1 MAHIVLEDATKRY
14 RGGRVT
20 AVEHLSIECRD
31 REFLAIL
38 GPSGAGKTSTL
49 KMIAGVE
56 ELTEGRLLIDGVD
69 MTDAPPQKRNVSMV
83 FESYALYPH
92 FTVRE
97 NLAFPLKA
105 PTRKQKLTA
114 EEIER
119 TVMEWVEI
127 VGLDGLLDRKP
138 SQLSGGQRQR
148 VSLARALVR
157 SPEPNV
163 ILMDEP
169 IAHLDAK
176 LRNSMRAELK
186 RLHQDLGATIIYVT
200 HDYVEAM
207 GMADRIVV
215 IDGGRVMQQG
225 TPQEIYENPVHEFVA
240 STVGEPP
247 MNFLRGDLAAA
258 GNEVRFQ
265 FREGLSLGLA
275 RLPKRL
281 GPVDLGIRPSE
292 IRLDRQRPEGD
303 CLPGRIEGILP
314 TGAKQIME
322 VNVANT
328 MVLVKLP
335 RDRSYQRGETVY
347 LTPAPGRICLFD
359 PEEKIRIDGR
369 DGGGYNG

>member
-1 MAHIVLEDATKRY
+1 MAHIVLENATKRY
-14 RGGRVT
+14 NGSEIA
-20 AVEHLSIECRD
+20 AVDHLSIECKD
-31 REFLAIL
+31 KEFLAIL

-56 ELTEGRLLIDGVD
+56 EISEGKLYIDGQD
-69 MTDAPPQKRNVSMV
+69 MTDVPSQNRNVSMV

-92 FTVRE
+92 LTVRE

-105 PTRKQKLTA
+105 PTRKQKLTKMEIDA
-114 EEIER
+114 KVEEWA
-119 TVMEWVEI
+119 TI
-127 VGLDGLLDRKP
+127 VGLNNLLDRKP

-176 LRNSMRAELK
+176 LRNGMRAELK
-186 RLHQDLGATIIYVT
+186 RLHQDVGATIIYVT

-207 GMADRIVV
+207 AMADRIVV
-215 IDGGRVMQQG
+215 LNNGHMMQQG
-225 TPQEIYENPVHEFVA
+225 TPKEIYENPFHEFVA

-247 MNFLRGDLAAA
+247 MNFLRGEIEKDKNDYHFIFKDETPLKL
-258 GNEVRFQ
+258 Q
-265 FREGLSLGLA
+265 FIPEKEGT
-275 RLPKRL
+275 
-281 GPVDLGIRPSE
+281 VDLGIRPSE
-292 IRLDRQRPEGD
+292 IKVCHEKPEENSFTGY
-303 CLPGRIEGILP
+303 IENILP

-328 MVLVKLP
+328 MVLVKVERDYSYHKGDMVHLLP
-335 RDRSYQRGETVY
+335 DLGKVCFFDSNSKRRVAGKDGEN
-347 LTPAPGRICLFD
+347 C
-359 PEEKIRIDGR
+359 
-369 DGGGYNG
+369 NG

>member
-1 MAHIVLEDATKRY
+1 MAHIVLENATKHY
-14 RGGRVT
+14 RGGKVV
-20 AVEHLSIECRD
+20 AVDGLNIECHD
-31 REFLAIL
+31 QEFLAIL

-56 ELTEGRLLIDGVD
+56 DFTTGKLFIDGVD
-69 MTDAPPQKRNVSMV
+69 MTSLPSQKRNVSMV

-97 NLAFPLKA
+97 NLAFPLRA
-105 PTRKQKLTA
+105 PARSQKLNKA
-114 EEIER
+114 EIDR
-119 TVMEWVEI
+119 TVEHWAEI
-127 VGLDGLLDRKP
+127 VGLNQLLDRKP

-176 LRNSMRAELK
+176 LRNSMRTELK
-186 RLHQDLGATIIYVT
+186 RLHQELGATIIYVT

-215 IDGGRVMQQG
+215 INSGHMMQEG
-225 TPQEIYENPVHEFVA
+225 TPEEIYEDPLNEFVA

-247 MNFLRGDLAAA
+247 MNFLHGVLEAREDVLYFHFKDKQSLRLALHTDH
-258 GNEVRFQ
+258 R
-265 FREGLSLGLA
+265 
-275 RLPKRL
+275 

-292 IRLDRQRPEGD
+292 IQLSRQLNPDMG
-303 CLPGRIEGILP
+303 LIGRVERILP

-322 VNVANT
+322 INVSNA
-328 MVLVKLP
+328 MILVKIP
-335 RDRSYQRGETVY
+335 RNRSYQRGEMIC
-347 LTPAPGRICLFD
+347 LTPVQDKICLFD
-359 PEEKIRIDGR
+359 PVLKNRVR
-369 DGGGYNG
+369 CKQGGAFYG